1 MQDLQQIFSRRVGHS
16 PKSQILD
23 DQQRDPGH
31 LCNVGSAH
39 PGGSGFSDVLEQIE
53 SRLVLY
59 PVTRFH
65 SLDSHRDDQMCF
77 ADSRLT
83 DDQPAATL
91 FDESASGQIKDLLPI
106 DRGVEREPEVL
117 QEFAF
122 RELGLAETSLQ
133 QTVAAAGEFVVD
145 EQLKEL
151 LMRETVQQELLLRG
165 SRDFSER
172 KDYEQFVQ
180 RIIERRNAG
189 RQRRLREELEVMRP
203 LPDRRL
209 EDFIRFRVK
218 VATSSTIRVR
228 NNTYSVDSRLIREQ
242 VEARLYADHVEVRYG
257 GQRVA
262 EMPRLRGEGKHRI
275 DYRHVIHSL
284 VRKPGAFARY
294 RWREDLFPGVLFRVA
309 YDELREDCPQTA
321 DRQYLG
327 ILELAAQ
334 EGERKVEQALK
345 NRIESGRR
353 TRFQDLK
360 EDLIEPVLPRW
371 QVQVPPINIQIY
383 DRLLGT
389 HKQEVRP

>member
-1 MQDLQQIFSRRVGHS
+1 
-16 PKSQILD
+16 
-23 DQQRDPGH
+23 
-31 LCNVGSAH
+31 
-39 PGGSGFSDVLEQIE
+39 
-53 SRLVLY
+53 
-59 PVTRFH
+59 
-65 SLDSHRDDQMCF
+65 
-77 ADSRLT
+77 
-83 DDQPAATL
+83 
-91 FDESASGQIKDLLPI
+91 
-106 DRGVEREPEVL
+106 
-117 QEFAF
+117 
-122 RELGLAETSLQ
+122 
-133 QTVAAAGEFVVD
+133 
-145 EQLKEL
+145 
-151 LMRETVQQELLLRG
+151 
-165 SRDFSER
+165 
-172 KDYEQFVQ
+172 
-180 RIIERRNAG
+180 
-189 RQRRLREELEVMRP
+189 MRP

-334 EGERKVEQALK
+334 EGERKLPQSVDRQLSGLVEGDFLDRAENLLVFGNPGSGKTHLVCALGQELILRDRRVLFSTCALLVQRLLRAK
-345 NRIESGRR
+345 LELTLERELKKLDRFEALIIDDIGYVQQNRDEMEILFTLLSHRYERR
-353 TRFQDLK
+353 SILLTSNLVFSDWERIFKDPLTTAAAS
-360 EDLIEPVLPRW
+360 
-371 QVQVPPINIQIY
+371 
-383 DRLLGT
+383 DRLVHHSVILELNVT
-389 HKQEVRP
+389 SYRMEAAKQRTQKETK

>member
-1 MQDLQQIFSRRVGHS
+1 MPAERIIHENG
-16 PKSQILD
+16 
-23 DQQRDPGH
+23 
-31 LCNVGSAH
+31 
-39 PGGSGFSDVLEQIE
+39 DVEQ
-53 SRLVLY
+53 SHHRLK
-59 PVTRFH
+59 R
-65 SLDSHRDDQMCF
+65 
-77 ADSRLT
+77 A
-83 DDQPAATL
+83 
-91 FDESASGQIKDLLPI
+91 I
-106 DRGVEREPEVL
+106 
-117 QEFAF
+117 
-122 RELGLAETSLQ
+122 
-133 QTVAAAGEFVVD
+133 
-145 EQLKEL
+145 
-151 LMRETVQQELLLRG
+151 QQELLLRG

-203 LPDRRL
+203 LPNRRL

-309 YDELREDCPQTA
+309 YELREDCPQTA

-334 EGERKVEQALK
+334 GRGK
-345 NRIESGRR
+345 ESR
-353 TRFQDLK
+353 TSS
-360 EDLIEPVLPRW
+360 EEP
-371 QVQVPPINIQIY
+371 
-383 DRLLGT
+383 D
-389 HKQEVRP
+389 